1 MFKTERIKRIK
12 ELIYERKQINVT
24 TLSSLLNVS
33 EVTIRSDLEALEEED
48 FIVRTH
54 GGAVLNEEYTNQHVI
69 NDIMT
74 GRNISY
80 NKDKEHIGK
89 IASNLI
95 MENEWIFLGSGE
107 TCYYIA
113 KELLTRKN
121 VNVLSNNLFVIN
133 ILSSN
138 PYINVIS
145 TGGVISH
152 SLSCMSGDLFSN
164 SIENMYFSKAF
175 FSVDG
180 VDFDGGYTISNS
192 IEMETYR
199 AISKKTKELIFAIDH
214 TKFGKLSFLR
224 IGDLDMTRTVIS
236 NERIPAEYKA
246 YYFDNGIRIFTSYEF
261 NA

>member
-12 ELIYERKQINVT
+12 ELIFERKQINVT
-24 TLSSLLNVS
+24 TLSTLLNVS
-33 EVTIRSDLEALEEED
+33 EVTIRSDLEALEEEG

-54 GGAVLNEEYTNQHVI
+54 GGAVLNEEYTNQHAI
-69 NDIMT
+69 NDALT

-80 NKDKEHIGK
+80 NKDKEYIGK

-95 MENEWIFLGSGE
+95 IENEWVFLGSGV

-113 KELLTRKN
+113 KELLNRKN
-121 VNVLSNNLFVIN
+121 VNVLSNNLYVIN

-145 TGGVISH
+145 TGGIISH
-152 SLSCMSGDLFSN
+152 SLSCMSGDLFKK

-192 IEMETYR
+192 VEMETYR
-199 AISKKTKELIFAIDH
+199 AIAEKSKEVVFAIDH
-214 TKFGKLSFLR
+214 TKFSKLAFLR
-224 IGDLDMTRTVIS
+224 IGDLDMTKTVIS
-236 NERIPAEYKA
+236 NEKIPAQYKA
-246 YYFDNGIRIFTSYEF
+246 YYFDHGIRIFTSYELDT
-261 NA
+261 

>member
-12 ELIYERKQINVT
+12 EIIFERKQVNVT
-24 TLSSLLNVS
+24 TLSTLLNVS
-33 EVTIRSDLEALEEED
+33 EVTIRSDLEALEEDD

-54 GGAVLNEEYTNQHVI
+54 GGAVLNEEYTHQHAI
-69 NDIMT
+69 NDALS

-80 NKDKEHIGK
+80 NKDKEYIGK

-95 MENEWIFLGSGE
+95 MENEWIFLGSGV

-113 KELLTRKN
+113 KELLNRKN
-121 VNVLSNNLFVIN
+121 VNVLSNNLYVIN
-133 ILSSN
+133 MLSSN

-152 SLSCMSGDLFSN
+152 SLSCMNGDLFTK
-164 SIENMYFSKAF
+164 SIENMFFSKAF

-180 VDFDGGYTISNS
+180 VDFDGGYTISS
-192 IEMETYR
+192 SVEMEIYR
-199 AISKKTKELIFAIDH
+199 EVSKKTKELIFAIDY

-224 IGDLDMTRTVIS
+224 IGDLDMTKTVIS
-236 NERIPAEYKA
+236 NEKIPAEYKA
-246 YYFDNGIRIFTSYEF
+246 YYFDNGIRIFTSYELDS
-261 NA
+261 